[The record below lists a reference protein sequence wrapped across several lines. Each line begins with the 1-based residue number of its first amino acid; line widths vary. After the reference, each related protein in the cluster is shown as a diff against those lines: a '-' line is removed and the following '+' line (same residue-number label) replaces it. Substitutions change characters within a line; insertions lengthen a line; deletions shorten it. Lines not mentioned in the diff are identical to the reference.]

1 METSIIGLIAI
12 ALCIAPFVIMYKSR
26 KKNESL
32 LINSIREL
40 AYSYKSSIAE
50 YDCGPAFAIGTDVN
64 NTYVFY
70 FKAGQNQNI
79 EQCVPVNKI
88 KRCYVNAE
96 SQVIQSKKSS
106 ETVMDKLELVFEPKD
121 KSLAPCRLEFFNSD
135 ERFQP
140 NGEKVLARKWETLVN
155 KQLKK
160 VLV

>member
-32 LINSIREL
+32 LINSLKEL
-40 AYSYKSSIAE
+40 AYSYKSSITE
-50 YDCGPAFAIGTDVN
+50 YDCGPAFAIGTDMN
-64 NTYVFY
+64 NTYIFY
-70 FKAGQNQNI
+70 FKAGQNHTELCI
-79 EQCVPVNKI
+79 PVDKI

-96 SQVIQSKKSS
+96 SRAIQSNKSS

-121 KSLAPCRLEFFNSD
+121 KSLAPCRLELFNSD

-140 NGEKVLARKWETLVN
+140 NGEKVLARKWESLVN